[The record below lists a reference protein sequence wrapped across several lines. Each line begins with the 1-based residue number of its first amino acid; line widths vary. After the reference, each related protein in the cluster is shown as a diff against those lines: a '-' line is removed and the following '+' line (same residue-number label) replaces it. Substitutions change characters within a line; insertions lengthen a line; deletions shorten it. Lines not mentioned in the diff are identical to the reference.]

1 MEKQVEV
8 ITVNNELK
16 LEITPIDNSKNQS
29 KPVRII
35 KVILK
40 VSALLICLYSF
51 IVSLDL
57 MSSSFR
63 LIGGKYASEAFKSSV
78 ITNPVAGL
86 VVGVIVTVVVQSSS
100 TSTSI
105 VVSMVSS
112 ESKRIKKITFF
123 LINF

>member
-8 ITVNNELK
+8 IRVDDELK
-16 LEITPIDNSKNQS
+16 LEITPVDNSKNQS
-29 KPVRII
+29 KPVRVI

-40 VSALLICLYSF
+40 VCSILICLYSF

-63 LIGGKYASEAFKSSV
+63 LIGGKYATEAFKSNV
-78 ITNPVAGL
+78 ILTNPVAGL
-86 VVGVIVTVVVQSSS
+86 VIGVIVTVVVQSSS

-105 VVSMVSS
+105 IVSMVSS
-112 ESKRIKKITFF
+112 ESELKILTK
-123 LINF
+123 L